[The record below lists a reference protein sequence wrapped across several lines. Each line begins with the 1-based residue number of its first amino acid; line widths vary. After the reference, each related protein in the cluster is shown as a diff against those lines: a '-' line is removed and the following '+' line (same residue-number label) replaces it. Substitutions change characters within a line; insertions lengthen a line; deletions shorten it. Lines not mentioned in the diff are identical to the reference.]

1 MKKLISLMVIALMT
15 ISMMGVA
22 FAAPVDDAVA
32 YIQGLYPSQTL
43 ECRNLPNTIRVG
55 GSELSLAAGDISV
68 VKGSTLVYDSTLDMT
83 NVRTLYTN
91 IMNKID
97 TDATTDV
104 QNVMKNADVVG
115 SFVIDITYDSN
126 LTVPVM
132 TKEGFTALN
141 EDLYDKDNITVTTPT
156 ANAYQ
161 ITVPVKSGVTVSGV
175 DATKLSDVTYKLSG
189 VTAPNVEGTYPVTM
203 QMSGSVSFTSSGTT
217 LGTINFGS
225 PATSRSITTYTQT
238 TGGGSSSSSK
248 PKANSNKKDGTYA
261 AGTKIKLSSNYS
273 SAKLYYTTDGTDPQ
287 IDKNGNPLGTT
298 KLYDG
303 EIELT
308 EDVTIKVIAVTNNF
322 KNISEIETYEYKVE
336 GVDVVITPGS
346 GIVKSGDV
354 VEITSAR
361 GKYIYYT
368 TDGTEPTLDEDGNPT
383 GTTKLYEGPIEILED
398 TVIKAIA
405 VDEAG
410 NVSVVA
416 SGDYSLAYDLI
427 TDHIAYIQ
435 GDDLGNFNPE
445 MPITRAE
452 VATIFS
458 RITIKKMD
466 VDYPE
471 APSFSDVSADDWYA
485 SAIAFMEKAGIVNGY
500 EDGTFRPN
508 NYITRAEFA
517 AIASRYDRLAD
528 VTGLD
533 FTDVTADHWAYKNI
547 NSAVEKGWVKGY
559 EDGTFRPDE
568 NIKRTETV
576 TVVNRMLGRNAEE
589 EFKDADLSG
598 LIMFPDNLST
608 HWAYY
613 EVIESSNTHDVE

>member
-1 MKKLISLMVIALMT
+1 MVIALMT

-189 VTAPNVEGTYPVTM
+189 VTAPNVEGTYPVTI

-361 GKYIYYT
+361 GKFIYYT

-547 NSAVEKGWVKGY
+547 YSAVEKGWVKGY